1 MPASCPGP
9 EPRTIVPQGTVKK
22 LYKPLAPVQ
31 GCGSCP
37 ASERQPLRH
46 WLRSEPAWA
55 VLAAAGLTH
64 PRRLAHRARCLGL
77 RPHWAGRVRVWS
89 WSELE
94 RLASAEAQRLEAIE
108 RQRRT
113 IWRAGR

>member
-1 MPASCPGP
+1 MFASSAGAG
-9 EPRTIVPQGTVKK
+9 PRTTNRNVSSQSPCGGV
-22 LYKPLAPVQ
+22 ASVSSF
-31 GCGSCP
+31 GSCP
-37 ASERQPLRH
+37 ASGRQPLRH

-64 PRRLAHRARCLGL
+64 PRTVAHRARCLGL